1 MEHRFFKEVRLRGA
15 QGFIKTSG
23 GQYKEGVN
31 NSHRKEKEETKGMKG
46 MGKRKWR
53 VWQNEKGEL
62 AANISR
68 KI

>member
-1 MEHRFFKEVRLRGA
+1 MEDRFFKEVRLRGA

-46 MGKRKWR
+46 MGKRK
-53 VWQNEKGEL
+53 
-62 AANISR
+62 
-68 KI
+68 